1 MFHARLF
8 TCKCQLDTTQIYTTP
23 LTKNT
28 HTENL
33 LKQIKLAYLQRYGQ
47 RGPTNHE
54 PLALVTQ
61 PSFTVKLTAWT
72 SLAVH

>member
-1 MFHARLF
+1 MSLRHYPNLHYC
-8 TCKCQLDTTQIYTTP
+8 TDKKHTY
-23 LTKNT
+23 
-28 HTENL
+28 TENL
-33 LKQIKLAYLQRYGQ
+33 LKQIKPVYLQRYSQ

>member
-1 MFHARLF
+1 MPVCLRVNVS
-8 TCKCQLDTTQIYTTP
+8 KIQPKSTP
-23 LTKNT
+23 LHWQKHT

-33 LKQIKLAYLQRYGQ
+33 LKQIKPVYLQRYSQ